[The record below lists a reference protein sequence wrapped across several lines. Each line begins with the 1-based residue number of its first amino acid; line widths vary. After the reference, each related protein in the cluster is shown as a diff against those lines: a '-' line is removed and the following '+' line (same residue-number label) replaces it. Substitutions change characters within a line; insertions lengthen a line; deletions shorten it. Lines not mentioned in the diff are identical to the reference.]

1 MRTRYLACLLALAA
15 AACGTPP
22 AAGNGATPSESML
35 TAHPWVLVQATGADA
50 QPLAALQD
58 KPGKPLELTFQ
69 QGRLG
74 VANGCNHMGGPYRLQ
89 GDALVIG
96 NLMSTLM
103 ACADQ
108 RLMQA
113 DGAIGEALKGRV
125 GVQMPSAQTLEL
137 TAQNGWRLQFRR
149 GP

>member
-1 MRTRYLACLLALAA
+1 MRTRYLACLLALAV

-22 AAGNGATPSESML
+22 TAGNGAAASEATL
-35 TAHPWVLVQATGADA
+35 AAHPWVLVQATGADGQA
-50 QPLAALQD
+50 ITALVD
-58 KPGKPLELTFQ
+58 KPGKPFELTLQ

-74 VANGCNHMGGPYRLQ
+74 VANGCNHMGGSYRLQ

-113 DGAIGEALKGRV
+113 DGTLGEALKGRMQ
-125 GVQMPSAQTLEL
+125 VQMPSPQTLEL
-137 TAQNGWRLQFRR
+137 IAQNGWRLQFRR